1 MNNNKQIIMKKLFII
16 ILALGAGLMAN
27 AQDFKSDIANA
38 RTNYSAGKLSD
49 AHFNIQQAMQ
59 ELDLIVGKEVIKT
72 LPGKMDTLSVNTN
85 DDNVTVN
92 VGYLGATIHRSW
104 GNTAG
109 FNTAAKHA
117 DLSIV
122 TNSPLIAGINA
133 FLNMPILGGMMNTDK
148 SKSIK
153 VQGYKARL
161 EKNDGMNNQADYT
174 VEIPLTNT
182 LITFKVT
189 NTTNTEI
196 LNLVNTIPLQQI
208 AKLLQ

>member
-1 MNNNKQIIMKKLFII
+1 MKKLFII
-16 ILALGAGLMAN
+16 ILTLSAGLIAN

-59 ELDLIVGKEVIKT
+59 ELDLIVGKEVLKV
-72 LPGKMDTLSVNTN
+72 LPAKMDTLSVNTK
-85 DDNVTVN
+85 DDNVSGN
-92 VGYLGATIHRSW
+92 IGYLGATIHRAW
-104 GNTAG
+104 GNETGINAM
-109 FNTAAKHA
+109 AKSA

-122 TNSPLIAGINA
+122 TNSPLIASLNA
-133 FLNMPILGGMMNTDK
+133 FLNMPLLGGMMNTDK

-161 EKNDGMNNQADYT
+161 EKSEGANNMSDYT
-174 VEIPLTNT
+174 VEIPLTST

-189 NTTNTEI
+189 NTTDTEI
-196 LNLVNTIPLQQI
+196 LNLVNTIPVQQI

>member
-1 MNNNKQIIMKKLFII
+1 MKKLFII
-16 ILALGAGLMAN
+16 ILTLSAGLITN

-59 ELDLIVGKEVIKT
+59 ELDLIVGKEVLKV
-72 LPGKMDTLSVNTN
+72 LPAKMDTLSANTK
-85 DDNVTVN
+85 DDNVSGN
-92 VGYLGATIHRSW
+92 IGYLGATIHRAW
-104 GNTAG
+104 GNETGMNAM
-109 FNTAAKHA
+109 AKSA

-122 TNSPLIAGINA
+122 TNSPLIASLNA
-133 FLNMPILGGMMNTDK
+133 FLNMPLLGGMMNTDK

-161 EKNDGMNNQADYT
+161 EKSEGANNMSDYT
-174 VEIPLTNT
+174 VEIPLTST

-189 NTTNTEI
+189 NTTDTEI
-196 LNLVNTIPLQQI
+196 LNLVNTIPVQQI

>member
-1 MNNNKQIIMKKLFII
+1 MKKIFTII
-16 ILALGAGLMAN
+16 ITLGAGLMAQ

-38 RTNYSAGKLSD
+38 RTNYTAGKLSD

-59 ELDLIVGKEVIKT
+59 ELDLIVGKEVLKI
-72 LPGKMDTLSVNTN
+72 LPAKMDTLNVNPA
-85 DDNVTVN
+85 DDHVN
-92 VGYLGATIHRSW
+92 GNIGYLGATIHRSW
-104 GNTAG
+104 GKVAG
-109 FNTAAKHA
+109 LSVAKYA

-122 TNSPLIAGINA
+122 TNSPFIASINA
-133 FLNMPILGGMMNTDK
+133 FLNMPLLGGMMNTEK

-161 EKNDGMNNQADYT
+161 EKSEGANNQADYT
-174 VEIPLTNT
+174 VEIPLAST

-189 NTTNTEI
+189 GTTDTEI
-196 LNLVNTIPLQQI
+196 LNLVNTIPVQQI